1 MPLEQLEG
9 ISMIC
14 SNAWSRIAITVAVV
28 CLPISGSPATAAD
41 TVIGATTD
49 PVRIYTGDPGNRLIT
64 SLTLAQAL
72 ERTLEKN
79 PELSAFSHE
88 LRANEA
94 AVSQAGAFPNPVL
107 DLTGDD
113 LGNSRVQQDGDQT
126 KSIQIG
132 QLIELG
138 GKRSARIRIA
148 EAGRDL
154 ANWDYEAKRID
165 VLMQT
170 SQYFIDMMT
179 AQQAVQLADESLKLA
194 QDVASAVGKRVL
206 AGKVSP
212 IEETKA
218 RLALSAAQIETE
230 QIKRQ
235 FTTARKK
242 LASMWAEQNPTF
254 ERVTG
259 NLDTLPAL
267 PDYPQLVAR
276 IRNNPDLARWNTEIT
291 SRQATVDAEKA
302 KAVPD
307 VTFSFGMKRF
317 SQFNDHA
324 YMVGVSIPIP
334 LFDQNRGGIL
344 EANRRLDKAGD
355 EQRAA
360 ENRLL
365 TALSENFQRLSAI
378 RNEIETL
385 RTDILPGANS
395 AYAGAAKGYQLGKFG
410 ILDVLDGQRTLF
422 QARTQYLKAL
432 ADYHR
437 GHNEIER
444 LTGGLGGTAP
454 VNGKP

>member
-1 MPLEQLEG
+1 M
-9 ISMIC
+9 
-14 SNAWSRIAITVAVV
+14 NFRNTWSLIAATAAMV
-28 CLPISGSPATAAD
+28 CLPITGGPAIAAD
-41 TVIGATTD
+41 TVMTVKPEIPPMRTAATD
-49 PVRIYTGDPGNRLIT
+49 NKSIA
-64 SLTLAQAL
+64 SLTLSQAL
-72 ERTLEKN
+72 ALALKHN

-88 LRANEA
+88 LRASEA
-94 AVSQAGAFPNPVL
+94 AVLQAGALTNPVM
-107 DLTGDD
+107 DLTGDN
-113 LGNSRVQQDGDQT
+113 LGNSRLRQDGDRT
-126 KSIQIG
+126 TSIQIG

-148 EAGRDL
+148 ETDRDL

-170 SQYFIDMMT
+170 SQYFIDTMA
-179 AQQAVQLADESLKLA
+179 AQQAAQLADESLKLA
-194 QDVASAVGKRVL
+194 QDVAAAVGKRVL

-218 RLALSAAQIETE
+218 RLALSAAQIEME

-235 FTTARKK
+235 LATARKN
-242 LASMWAEQNPTF
+242 LSSMWAEQEPSF
-254 ERVTG
+254 ERASG
-259 NLDTLPAL
+259 NLEALPAL
-267 PDYPQLVAR
+267 PGYQQLAAR
-276 IRNNPDLARWNTEIT
+276 IRDNPDLARWNAEIAR
-291 SRQATVDAEKA
+291 RQAAVDAEKA

-307 VTFSFGMKRF
+307 VTLSVGRTRF
-317 SQFNDHA
+317 SQFEDHA
-324 YMVGVSIPIP
+324 YMLGVSIPIP
-334 LFDQNRGGIL
+334 LFDRNRGGIL

-365 TALSENFQRLSAI
+365 NALSASFQRLSAI
-378 RNEIETL
+378 RAEIETL

-395 AYAGAAKGYQLGKFG
+395 AYAGATKGYQLGKFG

-444 LTGGLGGTAP
+444 LIGSPLNATTPLTS
-454 VNGKP
+454 KP

>member
-1 MPLEQLEG
+1 MNFR
-9 ISMIC
+9 IT
-14 SNAWSRIAITVAVV
+14 WSLIATVAAMA
-28 CLPISGSPATAAD
+28 CLSINSGLVIAAD
-41 TVIGATTD
+41 TVMTTKPD
-49 PVRIYTGDPGNRLIT
+49 TAPVRIGEAENKSAA

-72 ERTLEKN
+72 ALAMKHN
-79 PELSAFSHE
+79 PELSVFSHE
-88 LRANEA
+88 LRANEGT
-94 AVSQAGAFPNPVL
+94 VLQAGALPNPVL
-107 DLTGDD
+107 DLTGDG
-113 LGNSRVQQDGDQT
+113 LNNSRLRQDGDRT
-126 KSIQIG
+126 TSIQIG

-148 EAGRDL
+148 ETGRDL

-170 SQYFIDMMT
+170 SQYFIDTMA
-179 AQQAVQLADESLKLA
+179 AQQAAQLADESLKLA
-194 QDVASAVGKRVL
+194 QDVAGAVGKRVL

-218 RLALSAAQIETE
+218 RLALSAAQIEME

-235 FTTARKK
+235 LTTARKN
-242 LASMWAEQNPTF
+242 LASMWAEQEPSF

-259 NLDTLPAL
+259 NLETLPAL
-267 PDYPQLVAR
+267 PAYPQLTAR
-276 IRNNPDLARWNTEIT
+276 IRDNPDLARWNSEIAR
-291 SRQATVDAEKA
+291 RQATVDAEKA

-307 VTFSFGMKRF
+307 VTLSVGRTRF
-317 SQFNDHA
+317 SQFEDHA
-324 YMVGVSIPIP
+324 YMLGVSIPIP
-334 LFDQNRGGIL
+334 LFDRNRGGIL

-360 ENRLL
+360 ESRLL
-365 TALSENFQRLSAI
+365 TALSEIFQRLSAI
-378 RNEIETL
+378 RSEIETL

-395 AYAGAAKGYQLGKFG
+395 AYAGATKGYQLGKFG

-432 ADYHR
+432 TDYHR

-444 LTGGLGGTAP
+444 LIGSPLSTTTP
-454 VNGKP
+454 VTGKP